1 MSRPVIW
8 SLAALLAL
16 SNAVFPAT
24 AQDGRTFVIADDGG
38 YGISG
43 CFSAGVACGRT
54 VADTWCA
61 SQGRGPAVAFGLAS
75 DITAAIPTSS
85 GSRIDPSSIVIT
97 CGE

>member
-1 MSRPVIW
+1 MSRLVIL
-8 SLAALLAL
+8 SLAALLGL
-16 SNAVFPAT
+16 SNAVLPAS

-43 CFSAGVACGRT
+43 CFSGGVSCGRS

-61 SQGRGPAVAFGLAS
+61 SQGRGPATAYGLA
-75 DITAAIPTSS
+75 ITAAIPGQA
-85 GSRIDPSSIVIT
+85 GSKIDPNSIVIT